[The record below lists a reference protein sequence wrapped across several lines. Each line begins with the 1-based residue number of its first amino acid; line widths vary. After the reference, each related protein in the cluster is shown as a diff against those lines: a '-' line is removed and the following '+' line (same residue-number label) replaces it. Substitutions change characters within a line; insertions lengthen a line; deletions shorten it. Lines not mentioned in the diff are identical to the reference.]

1 MTSHYDAIIVGS
13 GHNGLVAANYLAL
26 AGLTV
31 AVVEAR
37 YIVGGACVTEE
48 LIGGAKFSSCAFVQ
62 GTLRPEVVDE
72 LRLGDFGLEMT
83 APDVQGFALFPDGTH
98 FFLWKDIDR
107 TVRELEKFS
116 RRDAQGLIE
125 FGARFLRFEEI
136 MRPFR
141 FLSTPPGRGEVMK
154 AFDDA
159 GEAAL
164 FNEFVLS
171 STRNLLDRYFVSE
184 HIKGL
189 LTLYGLV
196 SVWAGPDT
204 PEGAYVYGYHAAG
217 EFERTVGRWAFVK
230 GGMGG
235 ITQSLAR
242 AAESRGVDIRVN
254 APVEEI
260 LIGAGGVTGVRLKN
274 GETIGAGIVLS
285 NAHPKITFLK
295 LLGEKHLNPRFRE
308 SVERIDTK
316 GSMARIHLLVDRLPH
331 YVGFDSAEK
340 GPQHEG
346 LAVLGSSVDN
356 FQKAFVA
363 QMAGEFSDDY
373 AIELVIQSATDPTL
387 APKGLHTITLGVQN
401 TPFELASGTWDARKE
416 EWGDHVC
423 ELVFRYAPN
432 LRGHILGRHI
442 ITPLDLEREYRPD
455 RRQHLPPAADAG
467 IRVRRAAA
475 AELWWIPHPGLRA
488 LFVWRRNLSR
498 RRGDGDPGTQC
509 GERGARGPRWRRG
522 ASANGAHE
530 RPQPDSG
537 ERGWRR
543 DRLPHRA
550 QPAAAAGELGTFR
563 RLAATDRRG
572 CYRVSG
578 GGRRRTLVRLAYW

>member
-1 MTSHYDAIIVGS
+1 
-13 GHNGLVAANYLAL
+13 
-26 AGLTV
+26 
-31 AVVEAR
+31 
-37 YIVGGACVTEE
+37 
-48 LIGGAKFSSCAFVQ
+48 
-62 GTLRPEVVDE
+62 
-72 LRLGDFGLEMT
+72 
-83 APDVQGFALFPDGTH
+83 
-98 FFLWKDIDR
+98 
-107 TVRELEKFS
+107 
-116 RRDAQGLIE
+116 
-125 FGARFLRFEEI
+125 
-136 MRPFR
+136 
-141 FLSTPPGRGEVMK
+141 VMK

-331 YVGFDSAEK
+331 YVGFDSAEQ

-416 EWGDHVC
+416 EWGDLVC

-442 ITPLDLEREYRPD
+442 ITPLDLEREYGLIGGNIF
-455 RRQHLPPAADAG
+455 HLPLTLEYAFDARPLPNSGGYRTPVSGLYLCGSGTYPGGAVTGIPGRNAANAVLADRG
-467 IRVRRAAA
+467 GAAVPPRTA
-475 AELWWIPHPGLRA
+475 PTS
-488 LFVWRRNLSR
+488 VLSR
-498 RRGDGDPGTQC
+498 ILESEVG
-509 GERGARGPRWRRG
+509 
-522 ASANGAHE
+522 
-530 RPQPDSG
+530 
-537 ERGWRR
+537 
-543 DRLPHRA
+543 
-550 QPAAAAGELGTFR
+550 GELGYRIARSRLLRPVTRYFSKAR
-563 RLAATDRRG
+563 RD
-572 CYRVSG
+572 
-578 GGRRRTLVRLAYW
+578 